1 MELVFS
7 SHKSRPHGGPNS
19 ILFLSLHS
27 FSKSQSKRRS
37 QRREAAQPWSVGAQA
52 VGLSLLLCFHSF
64 KPVTAGVF
72 RALLLTQQSP
82 RGISSL
88 CRLVHLLRLFIPSCS
103 VGQPDSG
110 D

>member
-72 RALLLTQQSP
+72 RALLLTQQTSQGYFQPLPLSSP
-82 RGISSL
+82 PSFIHSQ
-88 CRLVHLLRLFIPSCS
+88 LL
-103 VGQPDSG
+103 SG
-110 D
+110 PAG